1 MESPVTIKAIRL
13 FSPWVSR
20 MSADVAVEGT
30 TQEPA
35 AAGQCLLTG
44 GHRKDSCRIAKVTG
58 VVGILGEDQATER
71 RT

>member
-1 MESPVTIKAIRL
+1 
-13 FSPWVSR
+13 
-20 MSADVAVEGT
+20 MSADVDVEGT

-44 GHRKDSCRIAKVTG
+44 GHRKDSGRIAKVTG

-71 RT
+71 RTWEH